1 MTYDF
6 LQLNRE
12 SAVSLYQQLYSSIRR
27 AVESGHLKAGERLP
41 SIRALAEGLKI
52 SCTTV
57 ESAYQQLC
65 VEGYLHA
72 RPQRGYF
79 VLEARRPELVHPAVR
94 TDFPRPEDLP
104 VRYNFGSDCVDSD
117 NMDLK
122 LWRRQIRDVLNR
134 QEVIASYGEH
144 QGESA
149 LREALSSYSYGAR
162 GVLASP
168 EQIVIGAGTQPL
180 LSILCGLLTGG
191 DPAVAME
198 KPGFR
203 QAEQVFADCGFSVL
217 KLPGDENGPDM
228 EALRKSGAKLA
239 FVSPSNRV
247 QTGMSLPISRRM
259 ELLRWAEEAGGTL
272 IEDDHNGELRYRAR
286 PIPAL
291 QGMGGGRSV
300 IYIGS
305 FSKLLLPSVRIG
317 YMALTPE
324 LLDLYRQRAGNYNQ
338 TASKI
343 EQLALANYIKS
354 GQMERHLRHLR
365 KLYGTKCDRLTRA
378 LREAFGGSVEILLQE
393 TPLSMILTVR
403 SESDAETL
411 RTLALR
417 HGVRVGTTQNGEK
430 ILLGFAGIPIE
441 EIGDAVSCLRE
452 AWKDV
457 LSRKEV
463 QLK

>member
-6 LQLNRE
+6 LQLNGE
-12 SAVSLYQQLYSSIRR
+12 SSVPLYQQLYSAICR

-41 SIRALAEGLKI
+41 SIRALAEGLNV

-65 VEGYLHA
+65 VEGYIRA

-79 VLEARRPELVHPAVR
+79 VLDARRPEPVRAVPPSPA
-94 TDFPRPEDLP
+94 PRPAAP
-104 VRYNFGSDCVDSD
+104 QAVYNFGSDCVDSE

-134 QEVIASYGEH
+134 QELIASYGDH
-144 QGESA
+144 QGEYA

-168 EQIVIGAGTQPL
+168 DQIVIGAGTQPL
-180 LSILCGLLTGG
+180 LSILCGLLNGG
-191 DPAVAME
+191 ETTVAME
-198 KPGFR
+198 EPGFR
-203 QAEQVFADCGFSVL
+203 QAEQIFSDCGFSVL
-217 KLPGDENGPDM
+217 KLPGDEDGPRMDTL
-228 EALRKSGAKLA
+228 AASGAKLL

-247 QTGMSLPISRRM
+247 RTGTSLPISRRM
-259 ELLRWAEEAGGTL
+259 ELLRWAWENGGII

-291 QGMGGGRSV
+291 QGMGAGRSV
-300 IYIGS
+300 VYIGS

-317 YMALTPE
+317 YMALTPD
-324 LLDLYRQRAGNYNQ
+324 LLERYRRRAGNYNQ

-343 EQLALANYIKS
+343 EQLALANYMKS
-354 GQMERHLRHLR
+354 GQMERHLRRLR
-365 KLYGTKCDRLTRA
+365 KLYGSKCDL
-378 LREAFGGSVEILLQE
+378 LSHELKSAFGSRVEILLQE
-393 TPLSMILTVR
+393 TPLSMILTVHANA
-403 SESDAETL
+403 DAETL
-411 RTLALR
+411 RDLALR
-417 HGVRVGTTQNGEK
+417 QGVRIGTTSGGEK
-430 ILLGFAGIPIE
+430 VLLGFAGIPSEQIKN
-441 EIGDAVSCLRE
+441 AVQCLKT

-457 LSRKEV
+457 LS
-463 QLK
+463 

>member
-6 LQLNRE
+6 LQLDRE
-12 SAVSLYQQLYSSIRR
+12 SSESLYQQLYSSIRR

-41 SIRALAEGLKI
+41 SIRALAEGLRI

-65 VEGYLHA
+65 VEGYLRA

-79 VLEARRPELVHPAVR
+79 VLEARRPGPDRTAVPAAPHR
-94 TDFPRPEDLP
+94 TADPPAE
-104 VRYNFGSDCVDSD
+104 YNFGSDCVDSA
-117 NMDLK
+117 NMDLR
-122 LWRRQIRDVLNR
+122 LWRQKIRDVLNR
-134 QEVIASYGEH
+134 QEIIASYGEH
-144 QGESA
+144 QGEYA
-149 LREALSSYSYGAR
+149 LREALSSYSFGVR

-180 LSILCGLLTGG
+180 LSILCGLLNNGETT
-191 DPAVAME
+191 VAME
-198 KPGFR
+198 EPGFR
-203 QAEQVFADCGFSVL
+203 QAEQVFSDCGFKVL
-217 KLPGDENGPDM
+217 KLPGDKDGPDM
-228 EALRKSGAKLA
+228 KALRKSGAKLM
-239 FVSPSNRV
+239 FISPSNRV

-259 ELLRWAEEAGGTL
+259 ELLRWAEECGGIL
-272 IEDDHNGELRYRAR
+272 IEDDHNGELRYHAR

-300 IYIGS
+300 VYIGS

-324 LLDLYRQRAGNYNQ
+324 LLERYRKRAGSYNQ

-354 GQMERHLRHLR
+354 GQMERHLRRLR
-365 KLYGTKCDRLTRA
+365 KLYGAKCDRLTRA
-378 LREAFGGSVEILLQE
+378 LKQAFGGRIEILLQE
-393 TPLSMILTVR
+393 TPLSMILTIPASADVR
-403 SESDAETL
+403 TL
-411 RTLALR
+411 CTLALR
-417 HGVRVGTTQNGEK
+417 QGVRVGTTSDGEK
-430 ILLGFAGIPIE
+430 ILLGFAGIPSEKIE
-441 EIGDAVSCLRE
+441 EAVQRLRE

-457 LSRKEV
+457 LV
-463 QLK
+463 